1 MPKFFRFLPVSLC
14 LVAACAL
21 AQDEVPTKISAQ
33 NRSGELPF
41 SATVGA
47 SIEHVDAISGNLI
60 VTVPILNT
68 PGLGMD
74 YDFDLVYD
82 ARFWVAATR
91 GGDHPFELWNMEQ
104 RGYLPQFSNGLW
116 STNMP
121 RVSYTS
127 YTKICNTNDPD
138 AINHVFPGHVL
149 GIGSYLYHDAGGAKH
164 PLAVSYEE
172 AECEVGNYVINNSR
186 GPALSGAGIVAT
198 LDPRVA

>member
-1 MPKFFRFLPVSLC
+1 MMKSSKLLAIQLC
-14 LVAACAL
+14 LLAVCAF
-21 AQDEVPTKISAQ
+21 AQDEVPTKVTVQ

-41 SATVGA
+41 SAAIGTG
-47 SIEHVDAISGNLI
+47 IESVDAASGNLM
-60 VTVPILNT
+60 VTIPILSA
-68 PGLGMD
+68 PGRGMN
-74 YDFDLVYD
+74 YNFDLVYD
-82 ARFWVAATR
+82 ARFWIAATR
-91 GGDHPFELWNMEQ
+91 GADRPFELWNIEQ

-121 RVSYTS
+121 RISYTS

-149 GIGSYLYHDAGGAKH
+149 GVGSYLYHDAGGAKH

-198 LDPRVA
+198 LDP